1 MHLVSLTSSTP
12 FPKTTNIFNK
22 PGTGYSISNP
32 WNRVDFVT
40 QNSGQVL
47 FGVGLQLNYH
57 VVGSNYLSDNPPGM
71 SPRRSSTSG
80 ILAGST
86 LIKIYAFT
94 DIEVPLLLYLLG
106 QVFAF
111 LMSAVSRLDSP
122 K

>member
-1 MHLVSLTSSTP
+1 VP

-22 PGTGYSISNP
+22 PRTGYSVGNR

-47 FGVGLQLNYH
+47 FGVCLQLHHH

-80 ILAGST
+80 ILSGST

-94 DIEVPLLLYLLG
+94 DIEVPLLLYLLR

-111 LMSAVSRLDSP
+111 LMSAVGLP
-122 K
+122 